1 MDPLIFFRPI
11 KLGKPLA
18 LGLYDWGVLQEG
30 RAENENA
37 WDTTDWFILHL
48 VLLPREWNFA
58 QSQRATFPWTQN
70 EFLLNVT
77 VSHTCDT
84 LLVHIKIAEWWNNK
98 TTRDTGLFFTNRTGI
113 FCNLWSRL
121 NINTTYICK
130 TLFVMT
136 EKTLLT
142 WFGTQG
148 VALCVI
154 NVKKLLVSPDHLV
167 SGAVRRKV
175 ALFQA
180 SLQLLNGQQ
189 VVHELRHWTPRFA
202 NRAAADM
209 WNRSFWPPSETT
221 PPQRMP
227 GAGNQ

>member
-1 MDPLIFFRPI
+1 MEFRSIP
-11 KLGKPLA
+11 
-18 LGLYDWGVLQEG
+18 EG
-30 RAENENA
+30 
-37 WDTTDWFILHL
+37 
-48 VLLPREWNFA
+48 NFPVDSKWIA
-58 QSQRATFPWTQN
+58 PECCCRR
-70 EFLLNVT
+70 
-77 VSHTCDT
+77 HTCESDMGHFT
-84 LLVHIKIAEWWNNK
+84 CSYQVCRVMKWQNHEGHR
-98 TTRDTGLFFTNRTGI
+98 TFFTHRTGI
-113 FCNLWSRL
+113 FCNRWSLL

-148 VALCVI
+148 VALRVI
-154 NVKKLLVSPDHLV
+154 YVKKLLVSPDHLV

-180 SLQLLNGQQ
+180 SLQLLHGQQ

-209 WNRSFWPPSETT
+209 WNTSFWPPSETT
-221 PPQRMP
+221 PTALP
-227 GAGNQ
+227 GSC